1 MTQTKIAQLVN
12 PEVLAD
18 MVSAKLPKM
27 IKFTPLAYVERE
39 LVGQPGNTV
48 TVAKWAYSGDAKD
61 ITEGEAIVPDQLTTD
76 KSTMT
81 IKKAGKG
88 VEVTDEALL
97 SGYGDPLGQAAHQI
111 SLAIANKVDND
122 LVVEAKKATQYVD
135 DAPTTGAALDKAL
148 AVFEDEE
155 DAAPTTGAALDKALA
170 VFEDEEDARYVALVN
185 PKDAIDLRADT
196 VKEWVRGSEIGANIV
211 ISGTFGETHGVQIVR
226 SKKVEKG
233 KGFLV
238 KVSAV
243 ETDTDDV
250 AKYGAFVINLKRDV
264 AVETDRDILK
274 KTTVITG
281 DEHYG
286 VYLYDPTK
294 VVKFGGNA

>member
-48 TVAKWAYSGDAKD
+48 TVAKWVYSGDAKD

-155 DAAPTTGAALDKALA
+155 DA
-170 VFEDEEDARYVALVN
+170 RYVALVN

-211 ISGTFGETHGVQIVR
+211 ISGTFGETHGVHIVR

>member
-12 PEVLAD
+12 PEVMAD

-48 TVAKWAYSGDAKD
+48 TVAKWVYSGDAKD

-155 DAAPTTGAALDKALA
+155 DA
-170 VFEDEEDARYVALVN
+170 RYVALVN

-211 ISGTFGETHGVQIVR
+211 VSGTFGETHGVQIVR

>member
-48 TVAKWAYSGDAKD
+48 TVAKWVYSGDAKD

-97 SGYGDPLGQAAHQI
+97 SGFGDPLGQAAHQI

-155 DAAPTTGAALDKALA
+155 DA
-170 VFEDEEDARYVALVN
+170 RYVALVN
-185 PKDAIDLRADT
+185 PQDAIALRADT

-264 AVETDRDILK
+264 AIETDRDILK

-294 VVKFGGNA
+294 VVKFGGA

>member
-12 PEVLAD
+12 PEVMAD

-48 TVAKWAYSGDAKD
+48 TVAKWVYSGDAKD
-61 ITEGEAIVPDQLTTD
+61 ITEGEEIVPDQLTTD

-122 LVVEAKKATQYVD
+122 LVVEAKKATQFV
-135 DAPTTGAALDKAL
+135 A
-148 AVFEDEE
+148 E
-155 DAAPTTGAALDKALA
+155 APTTGAALDKALA

-185 PKDAIDLRADT
+185 PQDAIALRAD
-196 VKEWVRGSEIGANIV
+196 VAKEWVRGSEIGADIV
-211 ISGTFGETHGVQIVR
+211 VSGTFGETHGVQIVR

>member
-1 MTQTKIAQLVN
+1 MAQTKIAQLVN
-12 PEVLAD
+12 PEVMAD

-39 LVGQPGNTV
+39 LVGQPGNTL
-48 TVAKWAYSGDAKD
+48 TVPKWEYSGDAKD
-61 ITEGEAIVPDQLTTD
+61 IEEGVAIETDQLTTK

-88 VEVTDEALL
+88 IELTDEAVL
-97 SGYGDPLGQAAHQI
+97 SGLGDPIGQATHQI
-111 SLAIANKVDND
+111 ALAIANKVDND

-135 DAPTTGAALDKAL
+135 DAPVTGDALDKAL
-148 AVFEDEE
+148 AVF
-155 DAAPTTGAALDKALA
+155 A
-170 VFEDEEDARYVALVN
+170 DEEDARYVALIN
-185 PKDAIDLRADT
+185 PEDAIALRKDT

-211 ISGTFGETHGVQIVR
+211 VSGTFGETHGVQIVR

-243 ETDTDDV
+243 DTDTDDV

-264 AVETDRDILK
+264 AIETDRDILK

-294 VVKFGGNA
+294 VVKFGGA

>member
-48 TVAKWAYSGDAKD
+48 TVAKWVYSGDAKD

-155 DAAPTTGAALDKALA
+155 DA
-170 VFEDEEDARYVALVN
+170 RYVALVN

-196 VKEWVRGSEIGANIV
+196 VKEWLRGSEIGANTV
-211 ISGTFGETHGVQIVR
+211 VSGTFGETHGVQIVR
-226 SKKVEKG
+226 SKKVDKG

-264 AVETDRDILK
+264 DVETDRDILK

>member
-48 TVAKWAYSGDAKD
+48 TVAKWVYSGDAKD

-111 SLAIANKVDND
+111 ALAIANKVDND
-122 LVVEAKKATQYVD
+122 LATEAAKATQYVD

-148 AVFEDEE
+148 AVFADEE
-155 DAAPTTGAALDKALA
+155 DAHYVAIINP
-170 VFEDEEDARYVALVN
+170 EDAIALR
-185 PKDAIDLRADT
+185 KDT
-196 VKEWVRGSEIGANIV
+196 VKEWLRGSEIGANTV
-211 ISGTFGETHGVQIVR
+211 VSGTFGETHGVQIVR
-226 SKKVEKG
+226 SKKVTKG

-238 KVSAV
+238 KISAV

>member
-1 MTQTKIAQLVN
+1 MTQTKIEQLVN

-48 TVAKWAYSGDAKD
+48 TVAKWVYSGDAKD

-97 SGYGDPLGQAAHQI
+97 SGHGDPLGQAAHQI
-111 SLAIANKVDND
+111 SLSIANKVDND

-135 DAPTTGAALDKAL
+135 D
-148 AVFEDEE
+148 
-155 DAAPTTGAALDKALA
+155 APTTGAALDKALA

-250 AKYGAFVINLKRDV
+250 DKYGAFVINLKRDV

>member
-1 MTQTKIAQLVN
+1 MTQTKIAQMVT
-12 PEVLAD
+12 PEVMAD

-27 IKFTPLAYVERE
+27 IKFTPLAYVERA
-39 LVGQPGNTV
+39 LVGQPGNTI
-48 TVAKWAYSGDAKD
+48 TVPKWEYSGDAKD
-61 ITEGEAIVPDQLTTD
+61 IEEGVAIEPDQLTTK

-88 VEVTDEALL
+88 IELTDESVL
-97 SGYGDPLGQAAHQI
+97 SGYGDPIGQATHQI
-111 SLAIANKVDND
+111 ALAIANKVDND
-122 LVVEAKKATQYVD
+122 LVEEAKKATQFVAE
-135 DAPTTGAALDKAL
+135 APTTGDALDKAL
-148 AVFEDEE
+148 AVF
-155 DAAPTTGAALDKALA
+155 A
-170 VFEDEEDARYVALVN
+170 DEEDARYVALIN
-185 PKDAIDLRADT
+185 PEDAIALRKDT
-196 VKEWVRGSEIGANIV
+196 AKEWVRGSEIGANIV
-211 ISGTFGETHGVQIVR
+211 VSGTFGEAHGVQIVR

-243 ETDTDDV
+243 DTDTDDV

-264 AVETDRDILK
+264 AIETDRDILK

-286 VYLYDPTK
+286 VYLYDPSK
-294 VVKFGGNA
+294 VVKFGGA

>member
-12 PEVLAD
+12 PEVMAD

-39 LVGQPGNTV
+39 LVGQPGNTI
-48 TVAKWAYSGDAKD
+48 TVPKWEMSADAKD
-61 ITEGEAIVPDQLTTD
+61 IAEGEAIVPDQLTTA

-88 VEVTDEALL
+88 IELTDEAIL
-97 SGYGDPLGQAAHQI
+97 SGYGDPIGQATHQI
-111 SLAIANKVDND
+111 ALAIANKVDND
-122 LVVEAKKATQYVD
+122 LIVEAKKATQFVAE
-135 DAPTTGAALDKAL
+135 APTTGAALDKAL
-148 AVFEDEE
+148 AVF
-155 DAAPTTGAALDKALA
+155 A
-170 VFEDEEDARYVALVN
+170 DEEDARYVALVN
-185 PKDAIDLRADT
+185 PEDAIALRAD
-196 VKEWVRGSEIGANIV
+196 VAKEWVRGSEIGADIV
-211 ISGTFGETHGVQIVR
+211 VSGTFGEAHGVQIVR
-226 SKKVEKG
+226 SKKVDKG

>member
-12 PEVLAD
+12 PEVMAD

-39 LVGQPGNTV
+39 LVGQPGNTL
-48 TVAKWAYSGDAKD
+48 TVPKWEYSGDAKD
-61 ITEGEAIVPDQLTTD
+61 IEEGVAIEPDQLTTK

-88 VEVTDEALL
+88 IELTDEAVL
-97 SGYGDPLGQAAHQI
+97 SGFGDPIGQATHQI
-111 SLAIANKVDND
+111 ALAIANKVDND
-122 LVVEAKKATQYVD
+122 LVEEAKKATQFVAE
-135 DAPTTGAALDKAL
+135 APTTGDALDKAL
-148 AVFEDEE
+148 AVF
-155 DAAPTTGAALDKALA
+155 A
-170 VFEDEEDARYVALVN
+170 DEEDARYVALIN
-185 PKDAIDLRADT
+185 PEDAIALRKDT

-211 ISGTFGETHGVQIVR
+211 VSGTFGETHGVQIVR
-226 SKKVEKG
+226 SKKVDKG

-243 ETDTDDV
+243 DTDTDDV

-264 AVETDRDILK
+264 AIETDRDILK

-294 VVKFGGNA
+294 VVKFGGNV

>member
-1 MTQTKIAQLVN
+1 M
-12 PEVLAD
+12 AD

-39 LVGQPGNTV
+39 LVGQPGDTV
-48 TVAKWAYSGDAKD
+48 TVPKWVYSGDAKD
-61 ITEGEAIVPDQLTTD
+61 IAEGEAIVPDQLTTA

-88 VEVTDEALL
+88 IEVTDEALL
-97 SGYGDPLGQAAHQI
+97 SGYGDPLGQATHQI

-135 DAPTTGAALDKAL
+135 D
-148 AVFEDEE
+148 
-155 DAAPTTGAALDKALA
+155 APTTGAALDKALA

>member
-48 TVAKWAYSGDAKD
+48 TVAKWVYSGDAKD

-97 SGYGDPLGQAAHQI
+97 SGYGDPLGQAVHQI

-122 LVVEAKKATQYVD
+122 LVVEAKKATQYID

-155 DAAPTTGAALDKALA
+155 A
-170 VFEDEEDARYVALVN
+170 ARYVALVN

-286 VYLYDPTK
+286 IYLYDPTK

>member
-1 MTQTKIAQLVN
+1 MTQTKIAQMVN

-27 IKFTPLAYVERE
+27 IKFTPLAYVESE

-48 TVAKWAYSGDAKD
+48 TVPKWVYSGDAKD
-61 ITEGEAIVPDQLTTD
+61 IAEGEAITPDQLTTD

-88 VEVTDEALL
+88 IEVTDEALL
-97 SGYGDPLGQAAHQI
+97 SGFGDPLGQAAHQI

-135 DAPTTGAALDKAL
+135 DAPVTGDALDKAL
-148 AVFEDEE
+148 AIF
-155 DAAPTTGAALDKALA
+155 A
-170 VFEDEEDARYVALVN
+170 DEEDARYVALVN
-185 PKDAIDLRADT
+185 PEDAIALRKDT

-211 ISGTFGETHGVQIVR
+211 VSGTFGETHGVQIVR
-226 SKKVEKG
+226 SKKVDKG

-243 ETDTDDV
+243 ETDTEDV

-264 AVETDRDILK
+264 DVETDRDILK

-294 VVKFGGNA
+294 VVKFGGNV

>member
-1 MTQTKIAQLVN
+1 MTQTKIAQMVN
-12 PEVLAD
+12 PEVMAD

-27 IKFTPLAYVERE
+27 IKFTPLAYVERA
-39 LVGQPGNTV
+39 LVGQPGNTI
-48 TVAKWAYSGDAKD
+48 TVPKWEYSGDAKD
-61 ITEGEAIVPDQLTTD
+61 IEEGVAIEPDQLTTK

-88 VEVTDEALL
+88 IELTDEAVL
-97 SGYGDPLGQAAHQI
+97 SGYGDPIGQATHQI
-111 SLAIANKVDND
+111 ALAIANKVDND
-122 LVVEAKKATQYVD
+122 LVEEAKKATQYVD
-135 DAPTTGAALDKAL
+135 DAPTTGDVLDKAL
-148 AVFEDEE
+148 AVF
-155 DAAPTTGAALDKALA
+155 A
-170 VFEDEEDARYVALVN
+170 DEEDARYVALLN
-185 PKDAIDLRADT
+185 PEDAIALRKDT
-196 VKEWVRGSEIGANIV
+196 AKEWVRGSEIGANIV
-211 ISGTFGETHGVQIVR
+211 VSGTFGEAHGVQIVR

-243 ETDTDDV
+243 DTDTDDV

-264 AVETDRDILK
+264 AIETDRDILK

-286 VYLYDPTK
+286 VYLYDPSK
-294 VVKFGGNA
+294 VVKFGGA

>member
-1 MTQTKIAQLVN
+1 MTQTKIAQMVN
-12 PEVLAD
+12 PEVMAD

-27 IKFTPLAYVERE
+27 IKFTPLAYVERA
-39 LVGQPGNTV
+39 LVGQPGNTI
-48 TVAKWAYSGDAKD
+48 TVPKWEYSGDAKD
-61 ITEGEAIVPDQLTTD
+61 IEEGVAIEPDQLTTK

-88 VEVTDEALL
+88 IELTDEAVL
-97 SGYGDPLGQAAHQI
+97 SGYGDPIGQATHQI
-111 SLAIANKVDND
+111 ALAIANKVDND
-122 LVVEAKKATQYVD
+122 LVEEAKKATQYVD
-135 DAPTTGAALDKAL
+135 DAPTTGDALDKAL
-148 AVFEDEE
+148 AVF
-155 DAAPTTGAALDKALA
+155 A
-170 VFEDEEDARYVALVN
+170 DEEDARYVALLN
-185 PKDAIDLRADT
+185 PEDAIALRKDT
-196 VKEWVRGSEIGANIV
+196 AKEWVRGSEIGANIV
-211 ISGTFGETHGVQIVR
+211 VSGTFGEAHGVQIVR

-243 ETDTDDV
+243 DTDTDDV

-264 AVETDRDILK
+264 AIETDRDILK

-286 VYLYDPTK
+286 VYLYDPSK
-294 VVKFGGNA
+294 VVKFGDA

>member
-1 MTQTKIAQLVN
+1 MTQTKIAQMVN
-12 PEVLAD
+12 PEVMAD

-39 LVGQPGNTV
+39 LVGQPGNTI
-48 TVAKWAYSGDAKD
+48 TVPKWEYSGDAK
-61 ITEGEAIVPDQLTTD
+61 IIEEGAAIEPDQLTTK

-88 VEVTDEALL
+88 IELTDEAVL
-97 SGYGDPLGQAAHQI
+97 SGYGDPIGQATHQI
-111 SLAIANKVDND
+111 ALAIANKVDND
-122 LVVEAKKATQYVD
+122 LVEEAKKATQYVD

-148 AVFEDEE
+148 AVF
-155 DAAPTTGAALDKALA
+155 A
-170 VFEDEEDARYVALVN
+170 DEEDARYVALVN
-185 PKDAIDLRADT
+185 PEDAIALRADT
-196 VKEWVRGSEIGANIV
+196 AKEWVRGSEIGANIV
-211 ISGTFGETHGVQIVR
+211 VSGTFGEAHGVQIVR
-226 SKKVEKG
+226 SKKVDKG

-243 ETDTDDV
+243 DTDTDDV

-264 AVETDRDILK
+264 AIETDRDILK

-294 VVKFGGNA
+294 VVKFGGNV